1 MRDAGCTRCKLSR
14 RAEGAICRW
23 GVGPAGATIMV
34 VGRMPNSAKFQAQ
47 LEEEL
52 VEIGLG
58 DELIYFASAVK
69 CLNFDQ
75 SASNGDVKS
84 CRPYLEKEIASVR
97 PKFILALGNE
107 ALLSVLG
114 KSGITKYR
122 GRPYEAHGAIVVPT
136 ISPSAVAR
144 NPRERPGFQ
153 ADLRLFMRLV
163 KGKTDQIAKP
173 KYTIIDTRAKLDKL
187 KRDVLP
193 NVLEM
198 DVDVETHDEWW
209 RPGARIVSMAAT
221 CVVRRD
227 DGTLGQ
233 FVFAI
238 PLYHPESVWRKKW
251 RAVLLH
257 IRDEL
262 VAIPQIVAHNGKYDE
277 KWFRRFGVPL
287 TVTFDTI
294 LALHLL
300 NENQIKKLKV
310 VGPARLGVEPW
321 GVDTKTLLT
330 MPIEEVLEYNVLD
343 TFYMRLIKK
352 QVAKELKERP
362 RLYRLFR
369 HLMMPGNAD
378 LVHSEM
384 IGIYLDVKRLD
395 ERRPSVA
402 GELARI
408 EEAIAS
414 HLPPTDDPR
423 WPTDARGRPLK
434 PNYNAS
440 NFARWML
447 FEYLG
452 LPVIERGKEKDD
464 GGQGAPSMREGVL
477 MELRSRHEV
486 VELMLERVKWQKYLT
501 SFINAYA
508 EMFDEDHR
516 VHTNFK
522 LIGTVTGRLSSG
534 KTDDDKIT
542 GVRGKTRGVNL
553 QQVPR
558 DKLIRGLFGAAPGWT
573 FVEADYSQIEL
584 RIAAF
589 IAREENMLHLYN
601 VGADIHMSTAMEVTG
616 LPKDKVTSEI
626 RKKVGKP
633 VNFGFLYG
641 MSWRKFITT
650 AFENYGSHF
659 NESEAR
665 GARERYFRAYPGLVA
680 WHARQKS
687 LVNKYGKVESPL
699 GRVRHLPDIYSPD
712 QGVRAEAE
720 RQAINS
726 PVQGFASDMA
736 LFAMTIINRKFRERG
751 IAGRCIGLVHD
762 AINFEIRNDHMHLAL
777 PIIKDT
783 MEDVAALRRTFG
795 VVLDVPIVA
804 DLKAGQHWGDSVEL
818 SDDDVYDWKAAS

>member
-84 CRPYLEKEIASVR
+84 CRPYLEEEIASVR

-395 ERRPSVA
+395 ERRPIVA